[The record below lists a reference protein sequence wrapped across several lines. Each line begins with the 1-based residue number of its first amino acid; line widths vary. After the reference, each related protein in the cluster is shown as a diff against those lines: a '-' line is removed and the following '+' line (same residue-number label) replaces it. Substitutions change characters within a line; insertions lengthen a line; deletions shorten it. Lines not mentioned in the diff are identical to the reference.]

1 MSPTPVTMASPVG
14 PATYSWEA
22 TNEQVA
28 ARYGVP
34 IERIARFDLNT
45 SPEPPELAARVLATG
60 RFETSLS
67 EYPPSDYR
75 RLVDAAARRYGVEP
89 GEIVVGAGADEI
101 LDLVGKA
108 FLPAGGAAVV
118 PEPTYAM
125 YRVLTEQR
133 AARVVRAPRLG
144 AEAGYAIDPVAVRA
158 GARQASV
165 VWLCSPNNPT
175 GLPEPPGV
183 VETLLQGLAAEAEAD
198 DRPAPVVVLDEAY
211 AELAGTTLLPLREA
225 YPRLVVVR
233 TASKAYG
240 LAGLRVGFA
249 IAQPATVADIALYR
263 PPGSVS
269 TVSVTVVAAAMEEG
283 GWLAQRVAAIHAERE
298 RLAAG
303 LRRAGWSPGPSVTN
317 FLLVPFGTPA
327 RARAVAEALLR
338 EGMVPRTFAAGHP
351 LADCLRLTVRSPE
364 EDDRLIAAARSLI
377 AGAGAA
383 TDAGVATGAAPA
395 GKESR

>member
-1 MSPTPVTMASPVG
+1 MASPVG

-22 TNEQVA
+22 TNEEVA

-45 SPEPPELAARVLATG
+45 SPDAPELADRIVRAG

-75 RLVDAAARRYGVEP
+75 RLVDAAARRFGVEP
-89 GEIVVGAGADEI
+89 DEIVVGAGADEI

-125 YRVLTEQR
+125 YRVVTEQR
-133 AARVVRAPRLG
+133 AARVVSAPRLG
-144 AEAGYAIDPVAVRA
+144 PEAAYAMDAAAVRA
-158 GARQASV
+158 AAREASV

-175 GLPEPPGV
+175 GLAEPPGV
-183 VETLLQGLAAEAEAD
+183 VESLLHELDAD
-198 DRPAPVVVLDEAY
+198 AQADGRRAPVVVLDEAY
-211 AELAGTTLLPLREA
+211 AELARATLLDLRKA

-240 LAGLRVGFA
+240 LAGLRVGFG
-249 IAQPATVADIALYR
+249 IAHPATIAEIAPYR

-269 TVSVTVVAAAMEEG
+269 TVSVTVVAAALEED
-283 GWLAQRVAAIHAERE
+283 GWLPERVAAIHAERE
-298 RLAAG
+298 RLVAG
-303 LRRAGWSPGPSVTN
+303 LRQAGWAPGPSVTN

-327 RARAVAEALLR
+327 RARAVAEMLLR
-338 EGMVPRTFAAGHP
+338 QGMVPRTFGASHP
-351 LADCLRLTVRSPE
+351 LADHLRLTVRSPR
-364 EDDRLIAAARSLI
+364 EDDRLIEAAAAWVWEEPR
-377 AGAGAA
+377 
-383 TDAGVATGAAPA
+383 
-395 GKESR
+395 

>member
-28 ARYGVP
+28 ARFGVP

-45 SPEPPELAARVLATG
+45 SPEPPELAGRILRAG

-75 RLVDAAARRYGVEP
+75 RLVDAAAARYGVQP
-89 GEIVVGAGADEI
+89 DEIVVGAGADEI

-108 FLPAGGAAVV
+108 FLPAGAAAVV
-118 PEPTYAM
+118 PDPTYAM
-125 YRVLTEQR
+125 YRVLTEQQ
-133 AARVVRAPRLG
+133 AARAVPARRLG
-144 AEAGYAIDPVAVRA
+144 AAEGYAMDPSAVRA
-158 GARQASV
+158 AAREASV

-175 GLPEPPGV
+175 GLAEPPGAI
-183 VETLLQGLAAEAEAD
+183 ETLLRALAADAEAD
-198 DRPAPVVVLDEAY
+198 RRPAPIVALDEAY
-211 AELAGTTLLPLREA
+211 AELAGTTLLPLREV
-225 YPRLVVVR
+225 YPGLVVVR

-240 LAGLRVGFA
+240 LAGLRVGFG
-249 IAQPATVADIALYR
+249 IARPGTVARLAAYR

-269 TVSVTVVAAAMEEG
+269 TVSVTVVTAILQED
-283 GWLAQRVAAIHAERE
+283 GWLPARVAAIHAERE

-303 LRRAGWSPGPSVTN
+303 LREVGWSPEPSVTN
-317 FLLVPFGTPA
+317 FLLVPFGTPE

-338 EGMVPRTFAAGHP
+338 QGLVPRTFGAGHP
-351 LADCLRLTVRSPE
+351 LGDHLRLTVRSRE
-364 EDDRLIAAARSLI
+364 EDDRLVDAAAALEQAMPTNPRE
-377 AGAGAA
+377 
-383 TDAGVATGAAPA
+383 T
-395 GKESR
+395 R